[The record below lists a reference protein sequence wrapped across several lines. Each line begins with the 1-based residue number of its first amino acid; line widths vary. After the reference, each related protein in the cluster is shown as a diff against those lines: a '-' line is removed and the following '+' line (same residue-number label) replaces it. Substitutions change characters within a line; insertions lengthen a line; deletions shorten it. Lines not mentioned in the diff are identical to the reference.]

1 MYRNIKE
8 NTNEDKPG
16 DGKPREEIR
25 SLWCKHHQQNTV
37 AKKRI
42 LGVEYII
49 DTTVK
54 GNTKNKN
61 LLTQNIQEI
70 QNTMKRQ
77 NLRIAGIEES
87 EDS

>member
-54 GNTKNKN
+54 ENTKYKK
-61 LLTQNIQEI
+61 LLTQLIQEI
-70 QNTMKRQ
+70 WD
-77 NLRIAGIEES
+77 IIE
-87 EDS
+87 DQTLGW